1 MSLVWYIPT
10 PLLLLLVF
18 ILVRR
23 KAYRAF
29 PCFFSYAVFAT
40 ASDTLRFFARGHT
53 SLYHSVY
60 WATEAVYGV
69 LGILVMYEVF
79 RTVLGSLARTWW
91 VRLIFPAILVTSV
104 GLSLARAHAVAPQV
118 SGRLAFWIM
127 VGEIAVRI
135 VQVLAFVLL
144 LHLLGL
150 EWPQYTLGIAAGFGL
165 YAAVMLPATIR
176 WANVGAQ
183 FKFLWFVTSL
193 VAYSVAVL
201 IWIWFFSLPR
211 RGEIPGP
218 GLSAVSPSAPR
229 KHRPSL
235 LEVC

>member
-18 ILVRR
+18 VLVRR
-23 KAYRAF
+23 QAYRAF
-29 PCFFSYAVFAT
+29 PWFFSYAVFAT
-40 ASDTLRFFARGHT
+40 ASDTLRFFARSHT

-60 WATEAVYGV
+60 WTTEAGYGA

-79 RTVLGSLARTWW
+79 RTVLGSLSRRWW
-91 VRLIFPAILVTSV
+91 VRLIFPAILVASM
-104 GLSLARAHAVAPQV
+104 GLSLARAHAIAPQF

-135 VQVLAFVLL
+135 VQVSAFVLL

-176 WANVGAQ
+176 LANVGAR
-183 FKFLWFVTSL
+183 FVFLWSVISL
-193 VAYSVAVL
+193 VTYCLAEL
-201 IWIWFFSLPR
+201 IWIWVFRVPR
-211 RGEIPGP
+211 RAEIPGP
-218 GLSAVSPSAPR
+218 ELSPVSPSAPR
-229 KHRPSL
+229 KHRPRL
-235 LEVC
+235 LEVS